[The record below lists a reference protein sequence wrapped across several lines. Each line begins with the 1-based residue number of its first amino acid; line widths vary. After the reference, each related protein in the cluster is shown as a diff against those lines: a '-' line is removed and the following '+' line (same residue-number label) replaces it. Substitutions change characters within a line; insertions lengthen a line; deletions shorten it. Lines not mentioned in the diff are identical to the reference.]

1 MENFTSSQ
9 VTTPQREESP
19 NFSVFQI
26 QGDKEKLLYELDTL
40 QAELE
45 KCNMSSSRCVVV
57 TSPGSSQQFCFR
69 LQKEKED
76 AYADIDRGREK
87 YEKLQ
92 VRRVCILPGCCEVLS
107 VWSVAQFYRGITPPY

>member
-1 MENFTSSQ
+1 MKRSLWLLSF
-9 VTTPQREESP
+9 SP
-19 NFSVFQI
+19 VVSPLFSVLYSDVFQV

-45 KCNMSSSRCVVV
+45 KCNMSSSR
-57 TSPGSSQQFCFR
+57 

-92 VRRVCILPGCCEVLS
+92 VS
-107 VWSVAQFYRGITPPY
+107 

>member
-1 MENFTSSQ
+1 M
-9 VTTPQREESP
+9 
-19 NFSVFQI
+19 FQI

-45 KCNMSSSRCVVV
+45 KCNMSSSRCVVL
-57 TSPGSSQQFCFR
+57 TSPCSYLQFCFR

-92 VRRVCILPGCCEVLS
+92 VRRVCIPRIL
-107 VWSVAQFYRGITPPY
+107 

>member
-1 MENFTSSQ
+1 M
-9 VTTPQREESP
+9 VTPNTPI
-19 NFSVFQI
+19 FQI

-45 KCNMSSSRCVVV
+45 KSNMSSSRLVAGAGQ
-57 TSPGSSQQFCFR
+57 TPSPVLCIR

-92 VRRVCILPGCCEVLS
+92 VSCVCYFPRTLVSCGVEC
-107 VWSVAQFYRGITPPY
+107 

>member
-1 MENFTSSQ
+1 MFQ
-9 VTTPQREESP
+9 V
-19 NFSVFQI
+19 

-45 KCNMSSSRCVVV
+45 KCNMSSSR
-57 TSPGSSQQFCFR
+57 

-92 VRRVCILPGCCEVLS
+92 VSSLLVS
-107 VWSVAQFYRGITPPY
+107 VSAVFHHFSLLTPPSIETNGVVVQRCD

>member
-1 MENFTSSQ
+1 MVTICSPELWPLSS
-9 VTTPQREESP
+9 VLNSV
-19 NFSVFQI
+19 VFQV

-45 KCNMSSSRCVVV
+45 KCNMSSSR
-57 TSPGSSQQFCFR
+57 

-92 VRRVCILPGCCEVLS
+92 VSSCCSCQGPHGPDVC
-107 VWSVAQFYRGITPPY
+107 VATLFSPHTALN

>member
-1 MENFTSSQ
+1 MVTISSPLYSALYS
-9 VTTPQREESP
+9 V
-19 NFSVFQI
+19 VFQV

-45 KCNMSSSRCVVV
+45 KCNMSSSR
-57 TSPGSSQQFCFR
+57 

-92 VRRVCILPGCCEVLS
+92 VSSCCHGPPHVC
-107 VWSVAQFYRGITPPY
+107 VATLFSPHSALN